1 MTLPSP
7 TLEGFR
13 VAFRTPSLTLAEIA
27 WRWTT
32 GATAGVLFLFGF
44 IEFLGTLAVNNVD
57 ATLLKSK
64 QPMLVGRAII
74 HILRGNLSR
83 ATSAALMAALAASL
97 LWIIAA
103 SIGRSVTVRGLLEQ
117 FNRDDLVH
125 DPSSNIPHRSAGL
138 GSLFGLNFLRAGA
151 VLAAMLAFVG
161 AAILAGFAST
171 DANPQPGLSFI
182 IFMMLAV
189 FICMAWA
196 TLNWILSLGCVF
208 AVRDGEDALGALSA
222 AVTFLRDRTSSVFA
236 VSIWTG
242 IAHVTALFCAST
254 VASLAIAFI
263 QISPARLIVAAV
275 VLVMLA
281 YFAVVDWLYIARLA
295 GYVCISEMPQTSSLS
310 ASSPIPPPTRPLFG
324 PSIPT
329 ASAVD
334 RDELILG
341 DVPHLAT
348 DHA

>member
-103 SIGRSVTVRGLLEQ
+103 SIGRSVTVR
-117 FNRDDLVH
+117 
-125 DPSSNIPHRSAGL
+125 
-138 GSLFGLNFLRAGA
+138 
-151 VLAAMLAFVG
+151 
-161 AAILAGFAST
+161 
-171 DANPQPGLSFI
+171 
-182 IFMMLAV
+182 
-189 FICMAWA
+189 
-196 TLNWILSLGCVF
+196 
-208 AVRDGEDALGALSA
+208 
-222 AVTFLRDRTSSVFA
+222 
-236 VSIWTG
+236 
-242 IAHVTALFCAST
+242 
-254 VASLAIAFI
+254 
-263 QISPARLIVAAV
+263 
-275 VLVMLA
+275 
-281 YFAVVDWLYIARLA
+281 
-295 GYVCISEMPQTSSLS
+295 
-310 ASSPIPPPTRPLFG
+310 
-324 PSIPT
+324 
-329 ASAVD
+329 
-334 RDELILG
+334 
-341 DVPHLAT
+341 
-348 DHA
+348 